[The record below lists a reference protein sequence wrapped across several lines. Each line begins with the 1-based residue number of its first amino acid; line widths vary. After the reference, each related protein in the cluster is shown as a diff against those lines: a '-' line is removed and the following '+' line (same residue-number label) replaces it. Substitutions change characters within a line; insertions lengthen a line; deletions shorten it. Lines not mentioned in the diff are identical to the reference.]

1 MTVEQGE
8 VSVGRRY
15 AGILGLLAFLTI
27 VMRGLV
33 HGSGVESTLL
43 AAAFHLVFFAFVG
56 YLVGQLA
63 GWIVLDSVRAKLAA
77 IEQPQSST
85 VTTKR

>member
-1 MTVEQGE
+1 M
-8 VSVGRRY
+8 GRHY
-15 AGILGLLAFLTI
+15 AGILGLLAFLTV

-33 HGSGVESTLL
+33 HGAGAESTLL
-43 AAAFHLVFFAFVG
+43 AAAIHLFLFAFVG

-77 IEQPQSST
+77 IDRPQSST

>member
-1 MTVEQGE
+1 M
-8 VSVGRRY
+8 GRHY
-15 AGILGLLAFLTI
+15 AGILGLLAFLT
-27 VMRGLV
+27 VAMRGLV
-33 HGSGVESTLL
+33 RGAGVESMLL
-43 AAAFHLVFFAFVG
+43 AAVIHLFLFAFVG

-77 IEQPQSST
+77 IDRPQSST